1 MSPLIP
7 TKPPGS
13 PNHAQT
19 SQSDM
24 LPGSLT
30 YGQETLVRVH
40 QHTEGPPPAAGTGKP
55 DKMIEKRGAALNFD
69 VESGIDNQPPPSFAQ
84 SEFETIIR
92 RQRVDDPN
100 GYKLIPTPSRF
111 PRVTNEWEFSGWG
124 KVSYTEI
131 KDERLKG
138 ARERMNQPEVEMG
151 QFRSSSISGNGV
163 VGSVFYAFPA
173 VAAVAS
179 IFSPL
184 SLLIACLILTIYR
197 PILLELGS
205 AIRLNGANYIYL
217 LQCSGKTLGA
227 VGAAATL
234 LDAVAT
240 SVVSAATAGA
250 YLQGEITTGSIK
262 EWSIGLFLLIGI
274 SIIAL
279 ISLRESSTLTLS
291 ITIIHM
297 TVMTVLMTGA
307 AIAWARTGMGVLR
320 DNWDLRPTSGTGIAR
335 SIFNGICIG
344 FLGVTGF
351 ECTPVYI
358 QNIKPKS
365 YGPTLR
371 NLLIMALFLNAP
383 LMLFVYALLPS
394 ETILSGANVLSVLAE
409 VAIGRPMRTVI
420 VVDCLLVLSGGVF
433 AGLVTGCRLIESLA
447 RERALPQIFLLYR
460 LPVTGATYMPVLFF
474 FVLCLIVYASS
485 AFSLA
490 TVSTM
495 FSATFLFTMLLYGVS
510 CILLKFSRDRLP
522 RAYRTSMWTVMVAI
536 LATLVVLGGNIALNP
551 QTLGLFVAYF
561 AIVLCGMLL
570 SSSRLKIARVALWV
584 LDQTKPLQRWHL
596 DRRIVSWIKH
606 FREDPIVLWV
616 KGDHINHL
624 VRAILYIRKNEL
636 TSRVKLVHV
645 YKDISM
651 IPSELKANT
660 RILDEAFPS
669 ITLDLVFIL
678 GEFSPELVEAASH
691 EFDIPRSQMFISCPG
706 KDHPWHLGDYRGVR
720 VIDF

>member
-1 MSPLIP
+1 MSPSAAP
-7 TKPPGS
+7 SSPGS
-13 PNHAQT
+13 PRRARIAQPPVLRAPLVYNPESPDIELNNTEADPST
-19 SQSDM
+19 SDWTKSDK
-24 LPGSLT
+24 LIA
-30 YGQETLVRVH
+30 ER
-40 QHTEGPPPAAGTGKP
+40 A
-55 DKMIEKRGAALNFD
+55 AAL
-69 VESGIDNQPPPSFAQ
+69 
-84 SEFETIIR
+84 
-92 RQRVDDPN
+92 DPMD
-100 GYKLIPTPSRF
+100 GHHKFVPTPSRF
-111 PRVTNEWEFSGWG
+111 PRIANEWEFSGWG
-124 KVSYTEI
+124 KVFYIEI
-131 KDERLKG
+131 KDEQLG
-138 ARERMNQPEVEMG
+138 AAHQRMSEPEVQMG

-163 VGSVFYAFPA
+163 VGSIFYAFPA

-205 AIRLNGANYIYL
+205 AIRLNGANYVYL
-217 LQCSGKTLGA
+217 LQCSGKMLGS

-250 YLQGEITTGSIK
+250 YLQGEISIGSIK

-274 SIIAL
+274 SLIAL
-279 ISLRESSTLTLS
+279 VSLRESSAFTLT
-291 ITIIHM
+291 ITIVHM
-297 TVMTVLMTGA
+297 TVMTVLMIGA
-307 AIAWARTGMGVLR
+307 AVAWARAGMGVLR
-320 DNWDLRPTSGTGIAR
+320 DNWELRPTSGTGIAR
-335 SIFNGICIG
+335 AIFNGVCIG

-351 ECTPVYI
+351 ECTPAYI

-383 LMLFVYALLPS
+383 LMLFAYALLPS
-394 ETILSGANVLSVLAE
+394 KTILSGANVLSTLAE
-409 VAIGRPMRTVI
+409 VAIGRSMRTVV

-433 AGLVTGCRLIESLA
+433 AGLVTGCRLVESLA
-447 RERALPQIFLLYR
+447 CERVLPQIFLHH
-460 LPVTGATYMPVLFF
+460 LPITGTAYMPVLLF
-474 FVLCLIVYASS
+474 FVICLVVYASS

-522 RAYRTSMWTVMVAI
+522 RAYRTSMWTVV
-536 LATLVVLGGNIALNP
+536 LAMIVTCVVLGGNIALNP

-561 AIVLCGMLL
+561 TVVFFGMLL
-570 SSSRLKIARVALWV
+570 PGSRLKITRVVLWI
-584 LDQTKPLQRWHL
+584 LDQTKALQRWQL
-596 DRRIVSWIKH
+596 DKWIVSWIKR
-606 FREDPIVLWV
+606 FRKDPIALWV

-624 VRAILYIRKNEL
+624 VQAMLYIRKNEL
-636 TSRVKLVHV
+636 TSHVKLVHV
-645 YKDISM
+645 YKTIST
-651 IPSELKANT
+651 IPSELKANI

-669 ITLDLVFIL
+669 ITLDLVFIQ
-678 GEFSPELVEAASH
+678 GDFSPGLVEAASQ
-691 EFDIPRSQMFISCPG
+691 ELDIPRSHMFISCPG
-706 KDHPWHLGDYRGVR
+706 KDHPWQLGDYQGVR

>member
-1 MSPLIP
+1 MSRS
-7 TKPPGS
+7 TPPRSLGS
-13 PNHAQT
+13 PSRADA
-19 SQSDM
+19 SQLHILDDTLACDSIPLDI
-24 LPGSLT
+24 LPKNPGTQPSTADWGNSEKALA
-30 YGQETLVRVH
+30 ERV
-40 QHTEGPPPAAGTGKP
+40 
-55 DKMIEKRGAALNFD
+55 AALGSD
-69 VESGIDNQPPPSFAQ
+69 IQDIESGVDNQPPPTFAQ

-92 RQRVDDPN
+92 RQRVGGPN
-100 GYKLIPTPSRF
+100 GYKFIPTPRF
-111 PRVTNEWEFSGWG
+111 PRVGNEWEFSGWG

-131 KDERLKG
+131 NDEQLKE
-138 ARERMNQPEVEMG
+138 AHQRIIEPETEMG
-151 QFRSSSISGNGV
+151 QFRASSISGNGV

-173 VAAVAS
+173 VAAAAS

-205 AIRLNGANYIYL
+205 AIRLNGANHIYL
-217 LQCSGKTLGA
+217 LQCSGKVLGS

-250 YLQGEITTGSIK
+250 YLQGEITTGPLK
-262 EWSIGLFLLIGI
+262 EWSIALFLLIAI
-274 SIIAL
+274 SLVAL
-279 ISLRESSTLTLS
+279 ASLRESSALTLS

-297 TVMTVLMTGA
+297 SVMTALMIGA
-307 AIAWARTGMGVLR
+307 AIAWARTGMDVLR
-320 DNWDLRPTSGTGIAR
+320 DNWELRPSSGTGIAR
-335 SIFNGICIG
+335 SIFDGVCIG

-351 ECTPVYI
+351 ECTPAYI

-371 NLLIMALFLNAP
+371 NLLVMALFLNAP
-383 LMLFVYALLPS
+383 LMLFVYAVLPN

-409 VAIGRPMRTVI
+409 VSVGRPMRTVI
-420 VVDCLLVLSGGVF
+420 VVDCLLVLSGGIF
-433 AGLVTGCRLIESLA
+433 AGLVTGCRLVESLA

-460 LPVTGATYMPVLFF
+460 LPITGTAYLPVLLF
-474 FVLCLIVYASS
+474 FVLCIAVYASS

-495 FSATFLFTMLLYGVS
+495 FSATFLFTMLLYGIS

-522 RAYRTSMWTVMVAI
+522 RMYQTSMWAVLLAITV
-536 LATLVVLGGNIALNP
+536 TLVVLGGNIALNP
-551 QTLGLFVAYF
+551 QTLGLFVTYF
-561 AIVLCGMLL
+561 AVVLFGMLL
-570 SSSRLKIARVALWV
+570 PGSRLGIARVALWV
-584 LDQTKPLQRWHL
+584 LDQTKSLQRRHL
-596 DRRIVSWIKH
+596 DRRLVSWIKC

-624 VRAILYIRKNEL
+624 VRAILYIQRNEL
-636 TSRVKLVHV
+636 TSRVKLVHA
-645 YKDISM
+645 YKNISI

-669 ITLDLVFIL
+669 ITLDLVFIQ
-678 GEFSPELVEAASH
+678 GEFSPDLVEAASQ

-706 KDHPWHLGDYRGVR
+706 KDHPWQLGDYRGVR
-720 VIDF
+720 